1 MVVPVTENE
10 IGYRPLLVTNIQLRK
25 ILKDAAENGNRVGMD
40 KSSLALSLIS
50 RSLVRSL
57 ARSELLCGFI
67 LIDCTLLFVGL
78 FVSSIARDYHSST
91 MGKR

>member
-40 KSSLALSLIS
+40 KSSLALSLS
-50 RSLVRSL
+50 LSLVRSL

-67 LIDCTLLFVGL
+67 LIDFTLLFVGL

>member
-40 KSSLALSLIS
+40 KSSLALSL
-50 RSLVRSL
+50 SLSLSSL
-57 ARSELLCGFI
+57 ALLHAQSCCVD
-67 LIDCTLLFVGL
+67 L
-78 FVSSIARDYHSST
+78 Y
-91 MGKR
+91 